1 MGWID
6 YKKADG
12 MVSHGWMT
20 EAMKMVRITDNIVK
34 LSKNNKETWIT
45 KLTAC
50 NESLGKVQIGRGIFQ
65 QDSILPLLFV
75 DVLIPL
81 SIIFSKTDLG

>member
-1 MGWID
+1 
-6 YKKADG
+6 
-12 MVSHGWMT
+12 MVLHGWMT

-34 LSKNNKETWIT
+34 LSKSNKETWIT

-65 QDSILPLLFV
+65 QDSILSLLFV